1 MNCERERE
9 REERM
14 VSFSGPSVDICNFS
28 SMHLSVSWRDGH
40 RAVRSL
46 YSVYTMRTRQ
56 IKYHHSIP
64 FGSIAISRNSPI
76 APPPLPPLRPCSF
89 SRRIAMADGYHQPN
103 EYTRRVIFATT
114 IQRREKYSSRGL
126 WEAISNKNLE
136 DRSSFP
142 REKWLERLA
151 VCQFV
156 YRRYRRDVL
165 LLYICVFA

>member
-9 REERM
+9 RGENGIFFGTERWYLQFFEYAPICFLKRRTQ
-14 VSFSGPSVDICNFS
+14 SRPFSVFRVYHANASDKIPSL
-28 SMHLSVSWRDGH
+28 HSV
-40 RAVRSL
+40 
-46 YSVYTMRTRQ
+46 
-56 IKYHHSIP
+56 
-64 FGSIAISRNSPI
+64 GSIAISRNSPI

-156 YRRYRRDVL
+156 YRRYRPDVL